1 MQPYQEE
8 YLDNLRQF
16 AALSQCGRPGELT
29 CEQYAARLTQDRAQI
44 VRLGK
49 RNMELLRTGLFPML
63 DDLLDATEEERRDV
77 EEFSFRL
84 YDGRTE
90 LDVGL
95 FCQIHQALLSL
106 ARQKR
111 DRAAMIRELYWL
123 GMGRN
128 SLSSKLV
135 GLDLSDIGEYVT
147 RMRLCFTE
155 AAAYLKYYDEIE
167 DAETRGYILRSRA
180 NMSLGQ
186 FRSPSEK
193 VHMVKKTLQILQD
206 KGYQEKAPELPWD
219 RFIYLTHQN
228 MTSSIAHS
236 REKVMTPEDMADIME
251 SAYIVYQRRFEEAGQ
266 QNRQPPAKSAFGYH
280 AIEYYCGFYDLDH
293 FLSKLEGLLDAA
305 DPSDY
310 SSDGIYGMISLPAF
324 YSQYLEQY
332 PERLPQRKEYLEDI
346 YRRILD
352 YVDGYTGKSGNGAL
366 FLYLRQLSFTFV
378 ETGGILYGDFLQRL
392 LLRFAPEVYRHSQ
405 IVGEAAQV
413 FCGLIMDDDPTFFD
427 DIDFV
432 RDAAGPEEKRR
443 AVLDYAMGCGQFH
456 DVGKISVIELYSR
469 TPRQWF
475 EEEYEMARLH
485 TLAGRIL
492 LEPRPST
499 SRYAP
504 AALGHHAWYD
514 GSRGYPAA
522 YKRLEQPARQMVDV
536 IGLMDWL
543 ETMMSSARMYSG
555 TQKTFEEAVQAAT
568 ALEGRRFSP
577 LLTARLRDE
586 GTAERI
592 RRAFDQGRQDAYR
605 RMYEDARKSAPADP

>member
-16 AALSQCGRPGELT
+16 AALSQRGRPGELT

-193 VHMVKKTLQILQD
+193 VHMVKKSLQILQD
-206 KGYQEKAPELPWD
+206 KGYQEKAPELPWE

-305 DPSDY
+305 DPTDY

-485 TLAGRIL
+485 ALAGRIL

-504 AALGHHAWYD
+504 AALGHHTWYD

>member
-193 VHMVKKTLQILQD
+193 VHMVKKSLQILQD
-206 KGYQEKAPELPWD
+206 KGYQEKAPELPWE

-305 DPSDY
+305 DPTDY
-310 SSDGIYGMISLPAF
+310 SSDGIYSMISLPAF

-413 FCGLIMDDDPTFFD
+413 LCGLIMDDDPTFFD

-485 TLAGRIL
+485 ALAGRIL

-504 AALGHHAWYD
+504 AALGHHTWYD

>member
-1 MQPYQEE
+1 MQPYQKE

-16 AALSQCGRPGELT
+16 AVLSQRERPGGLT
-29 CEQYAARLTQDRAQI
+29 FEEYAAQMEENRAQI
-44 VRLGK
+44 IRLGR

-193 VHMVKKTLQILQD
+193 VHMVKKSLQILQD
-206 KGYQEKAPELPWD
+206 KGYQEKAPELPWE

-305 DPSDY
+305 DPTDY

-485 TLAGRIL
+485 APAGNSLLAA
-492 LEPRPST
+492 RPST

-504 AALGHHAWYD
+504 AALGHHTWYD

>member
-16 AALSQCGRPGELT
+16 AALSQRGRPGELT

-193 VHMVKKTLQILQD
+193 VHMVKKSLQILQD
-206 KGYQEKAPELPWD
+206 KGYQEKAPELPWE

-251 SAYIVYQRRFEEAGQ
+251 SACIVYQRRFEEAGQ

-305 DPSDY
+305 DPTDY
-310 SSDGIYGMISLPAF
+310 SSDGIYSMISLPAF

-352 YVDGYTGKSGNGAL
+352 LCG
-366 FLYLRQLSFTFV
+366 
-378 ETGGILYGDFLQRL
+378 RL
-392 LLRFAPEVYRHSQ
+392 HGE
-405 IVGEAAQV
+405 VGE
-413 FCGLIMDDDPTFFD
+413 
-427 DIDFV
+427 
-432 RDAAGPEEKRR
+432 RR
-443 AVLDYAMGCGQFH
+443 AL
-456 DVGKISVIELYSR
+456 
-469 TPRQWF
+469 
-475 EEEYEMARLH
+475 
-485 TLAGRIL
+485 
-492 LEPRPST
+492 
-499 SRYAP
+499 
-504 AALGHHAWYD
+504 
-514 GSRGYPAA
+514 
-522 YKRLEQPARQMVDV
+522 
-536 IGLMDWL
+536 
-543 ETMMSSARMYSG
+543 
-555 TQKTFEEAVQAAT
+555 
-568 ALEGRRFSP
+568 P
-577 LLTARLRDE
+577 L
-586 GTAERI
+586 
-592 RRAFDQGRQDAYR
+592 
-605 RMYEDARKSAPADP
+605 SAPALVHLRGDGRHPLWRLFAAAAAAFRPGGLPPLPDRGGGRPGALRPDHGRRPDVFR

>member
-16 AALSQCGRPGELT
+16 AALSQRGRPGELT

-193 VHMVKKTLQILQD
+193 VHMVKKSLQILQD
-206 KGYQEKAPELPWD
+206 KGYQEKAPELPWE

-305 DPSDY
+305 DPTDY
-310 SSDGIYGMISLPAF
+310 SSDGIYSMISLPAF

-413 FCGLIMDDDPTFFD
+413 LCGLIMDDDPTFFD

-485 TLAGRIL
+485 ALAGRIL

>member
-193 VHMVKKTLQILQD
+193 VHMVKKSLQILQD
-206 KGYQEKAPELPWD
+206 KGYQEKAPELPWE

-236 REKVMTPEDMADIME
+236 RKKVMTPEDMADIME

-305 DPSDY
+305 DPTDY
-310 SSDGIYGMISLPAF
+310 SSDGIYSMISLPAF

-413 FCGLIMDDDPTFFD
+413 LCGLIMDDDPTFFD

-485 TLAGRIL
+485 ALAGRIL

-504 AALGHHAWYD
+504 AALGHHTWYD

>member
-16 AALSQCGRPGELT
+16 AALSQRGRPGELT

-193 VHMVKKTLQILQD
+193 VHMVKKSLQILQD
-206 KGYQEKAPELPWD
+206 KGYQEKAPELPWE

-305 DPSDY
+305 DPTDY